1 MRCSLKS
8 EINSAQARWCSQR
21 AAWVEFKEVSA
32 DFKGPFPRTR
42 LNEWLLKR
50 AIYVSCGSSVGW
62 VLWERWDTWI
72 IFNLTS
78 LFVQKMF
85 GFFHALERK
94 ISPVRA
100 GTKRK
105 TTKQRA
111 LLKFLSNFCIV

>member
-78 LFVQKMF
+78 LFVQKIKRNLRTKMF
-85 GFFHALERK
+85 GFFSCSGKENKPGESRYK
-94 ISPVRA
+94 
-100 GTKRK
+100 KK
-105 TTKQRA
+105 
-111 LLKFLSNFCIV
+111 NN